1 MSFQFPRK
9 PEKQAFSLL
18 KCRIKNKLLHVAVS
32 AFHTPPRDSPKKCD
46 KWHIWQFVAPLA
58 SSSQQPHPRTSSVAG
73 KAHQAGRPATHTTYQ
88 ATPGYSPP
96 PEKHASIQHKDVSFW
111 LPEPSK
117 ATPTSTH
124 HANISITGTNRDFF
138 ARITAQR
145 ISAGTAR
152 PNPDTTAQAV
162 PLPPEGQN
170 PRPAAHFVPMIQIH
184 AG

>member
-96 PEKHASIQHKDVSFW
+96 PEKHASVFGFSTYGYLQFW
-111 LPEPSK
+111 HDLLPSAPLFWQ
-117 ATPTSTH
+117 
-124 HANISITGTNRDFF
+124 ISLS
-138 ARITAQR
+138 AQKCFVQ
-145 ISAGTAR
+145 S
-152 PNPDTTAQAV
+152 
-162 PLPPEGQN
+162 PLWFYFG
-170 PRPAAHFVPMIQIH
+170 QIH
-184 AG
+184 TGETHLLVLTNSPAQSSTWQHS

>member
-96 PEKHASIQHKDVSFW
+96 PEKHASVFGFSTYGYLQFDMISFHQH
-111 LPEPSK
+111 PSLADLAHGTK
-117 ATPTSTH
+117 MFRPVPTLVL
-124 HANISITGTNRDFF
+124 F
-138 ARITAQR
+138 
-145 ISAGTAR
+145 R
-152 PNPDTTAQAV
+152 PNSYRGDASSGSDKQSSTVQHV
-162 PLPPEGQN
+162 
-170 PRPAAHFVPMIQIH
+170 AA
-184 AG
+184 

>member
-1 MSFQFPRK
+1 MHYF
-9 PEKQAFSLL
+9 LL
-18 KCRIKNKLLHVAVS
+18 
-32 AFHTPPRDSPKKCD
+32 
-46 KWHIWQFVAPLA
+46 
-58 SSSQQPHPRTSSVAG
+58 
-73 KAHQAGRPATHTTYQ
+73 
-88 ATPGYSPP
+88 ATPMLTLLVVCLEIVVNARWKFFAASVQSDTHAVIQPGSAVAMVIELLANIALWVPLDTSRPSPLKRP
-96 PEKHASIQHKDVSFW
+96 WLPLGRFNSKGRSLPIQHKDVSFW

-138 ARITAQR
+138 VWFTAQR

>member
-96 PEKHASIQHKDVSFW
+96 PEKHASVFGFSTYGYLQFDMISFHQHPSFGRSRSRHKNVSSSPHSGF
-111 LPEPSK
+111 
-117 ATPTSTH
+117 
-124 HANISITGTNRDFF
+124 
-138 ARITAQR
+138 
-145 ISAGTAR
+145 ISAKFIPGRRIFWFWQTVQHSPARGSIASQPSRHARLTA
-152 PNPDTTAQAV
+152 
-162 PLPPEGQN
+162 PP
-170 PRPAAHFVPMIQIH
+170 A
-184 AG
+184 